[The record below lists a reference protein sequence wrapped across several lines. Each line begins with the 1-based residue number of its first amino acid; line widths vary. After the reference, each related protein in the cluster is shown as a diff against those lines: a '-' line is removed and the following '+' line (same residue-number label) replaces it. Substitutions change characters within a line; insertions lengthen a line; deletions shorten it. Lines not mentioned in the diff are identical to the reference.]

1 MNQFHA
7 GPSQP
12 QSAEALFPGFPSL
25 DLGRLWQ
32 VIRKRWWLAALVVGG
47 MIGLAM
53 VYLLLA
59 PKMYE
64 AKAVIF
70 VEPKNTGAVFEGIKG
85 VKQPSWETLDA
96 LKSMA
101 DGIANGT
108 VILRVVDALSLRTDP
123 TFLKPRK
130 EPYSDSE
137 IVEMVSRHVKGELRR
152 GTRLIDINVRDR
164 SPERAKRMA
173 ESFISEFQKLIR
185 EQNISSAEQVRVVL
199 EKEAESQ
206 RQRVLGV
213 EERIQEFRL
222 AHSDVALG
230 ADSGI
235 AGMKLEDLDALLS
248 TAENEVLVKRSQYDQ
263 YRGIP
268 TDALE
273 RVLEIGEYEKQEHI
287 QKLLLA
293 RSEKRAEFYRIQKQF
308 QPTHPTHQASE
319 AGLAG
324 LEEQV
329 VLVAQSVGEAI
340 ENSYLRAVEHEK
352 TLRATVQEQKFKL
365 IEIDGIKKEFRTLQR
380 AVDAAYATYERLLD
394 RINDAGVSESADE
407 TVVRVFSEP
416 LVPNKAISPDKTII
430 LAVAGFFGICGGLG
444 LVLAVGLLDRTLHTR
459 RQVEASLSL
468 AVLAEIP
475 KGFGTDGVLKD
486 SIFVTM
492 KGNTPLNEGIRSLR
506 TSLSAHSPRSVLV
519 TSASPREGK
528 SFCAANLAVLQ
539 AQLGYRTLLVDADFC
554 RPQMAQIFVDPLR
567 GPAASGALTAQNLC
581 QPTILKELFLL
592 SCGLLS
598 AHSGEPMNGDVF
610 AQMLHEAYAS
620 FDCVIIDTSPVLAVS
635 DALTYARHADVVVLV
650 AKSGFTEVDSAR
662 RAIRELQRMR
672 ANLVGCVLN
681 GLPGVTSAQRSY
693 ADSRAEMTRLTAT
706 AKQGGRAPVPAG
718 ASR

>member
-12 QSAEALFPGFPSL
+12 QSADALFPGFPSL
-25 DLGRLWQ
+25 DLGRLWY
-32 VIRKRWWLAALVVGG
+32 VIRKRWWLASLVVAG
-47 MIGLAM
+47 MLGLAA
-53 VYLLLA
+53 VYLVLT
-59 PKMYE
+59 PRVYE
-64 AKAVIF
+64 ATAVIF
-70 VEPKNTGAVFEGIKG
+70 VEPKNAGAVFEGIKG

-101 DGIANGT
+101 DGISNGT
-108 VILRVVDALSLRTDP
+108 VILRVVDALSLREDP
-123 TFLKPRK
+123 GFLKPR
-130 EPYSDSE
+130 EIPYSDAE
-137 IVEMVSRHVKGELRR
+137 IVEAVSRNVKAELRR
-152 GTRLIDINVRDR
+152 GTRLIDIVVRDR
-164 SPERAKRMA
+164 SPERAKKMA
-173 ESFISEFQKLIR
+173 ESFITEFQKLIR
-185 EQNISSAEQVRVVL
+185 EQNISSAEQVRIVL
-199 EKEAESQ
+199 EEEAENQ
-206 RQRVLGV
+206 RRRVLAA

-222 AHSDVALG
+222 AHSDVALD

-235 AGMKLEDLDALLS
+235 AGTKLEDLDSLLS
-248 TAENEVLVKRSQYDQ
+248 TAENDVLIKRAQYDQ

-268 TDALE
+268 TEDLE

-287 QKLLLA
+287 QRLLLA
-293 RSEKRAEFYRIQKQF
+293 RNEKRAEFYRIQKQF
-308 QPTHPTHQASE
+308 QPTHPTYQACE
-319 AGLAG
+319 ADLAG

-329 VLVAQSVGEAI
+329 GLVAQSVGESI

-352 TLRATVQEQKFKL
+352 TLRATVQEQKLTL
-365 IEIDGIKKEFRTLQR
+365 IELDGVKKEFRTLQR
-380 AVDAAYATYERLLD
+380 GVDAAYATYERLLD

-416 LVPNKAISPDKTII
+416 LVPSKAVAPDKKII
-430 LAVAGFFGICGGLG
+430 LAVAGFFGICGGLA
-444 LVLAVGLLDRTLHTR
+444 LVLAIGLLDRTLHSR
-459 RQVEASLSL
+459 RQIESSLSL

-475 KGFGTDGVLKD
+475 KGSGTDGVLKD

-519 TSASPREGK
+519 TSASPGEGK

-554 RPQMAQIFVDPLR
+554 RPQMAEVFIDPLR
-567 GPAASGALTAQNLC
+567 GTAASGALTAQNLC

-592 SCGLLS
+592 SCGSLS
-598 AHSGEPMNGDVF
+598 THSGEPMNGDIF
-610 AQMLHEAYAS
+610 AQMLQEAYAS

-650 AKSGFTEVDSAR
+650 AKSGFTEVDPAR

-681 GLPGVTSAQRSY
+681 GLPAVSSAQRYY
-693 ADSRAEMTRLTAT
+693 ADSRAETARLS
-706 AKQGGRAPVPAG
+706 AKKAGRAPMPAQV
-718 ASR
+718 SR